1 MVNKFRRY
9 AEQAELRARNTEGEV
24 KFRLVIVVKSSDYE
38 LDPDSQFDEE
48 ELNRC
53 VENGVIDKWSI
64 VAMDRSHCVDPLL
77 V

>member
-1 MVNKFRRY
+1 M
-9 AEQAELRARNTEGEV
+9 
-24 KFRLVIVVKSSDYE
+24 VIVVKSSDYE